1 MKYDPDHDINP
12 QTWQAADEVERMD
25 CIQDYHRRRKIPLPN
40 ATAHAAIHAI
50 VENQIALGDAYAA
63 KSVLER
69 LMREG
74 LSRHEAV
81 HAIGSVLSE
90 QFFKVMKDQITSGD
104 ALNATYLDKL
114 NRLTADSW
122 RRIGESPERS
132 KDRSK
137 ARH

>member
-1 MKYDPDHDINP
+1 MKYDPDHDIDP
-12 QTWQAADEVERMD
+12 RIWEATDEVERME
-25 CIQDYHRRRKIPLPN
+25 CVKDYHRRRKIRLPSAN
-40 ATAHAAIHAI
+40 AHAAIHAI
-50 VENQIALGDAYAA
+50 VENQIALGDAYVA
-63 KSVLER
+63 KAVLER

-90 QFFKVMKDQITSGD
+90 QFFKVMKHQITSGD

-122 RRIGESPERS
+122 RSIGESERPS
-132 KDRSK
+132 SRSK
-137 ARH
+137 ARR